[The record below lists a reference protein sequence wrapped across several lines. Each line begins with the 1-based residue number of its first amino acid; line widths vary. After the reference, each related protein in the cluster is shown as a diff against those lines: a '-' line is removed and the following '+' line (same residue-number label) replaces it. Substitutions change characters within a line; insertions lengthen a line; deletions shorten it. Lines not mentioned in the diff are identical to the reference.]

1 MTGGSILRWTMVA
14 ALILIAIL
22 VPFALLDREMTW
34 WSLRWV
40 SGEAQIPWIFAA
52 VVALLA
58 ADVVLPVPS
67 SLVSTAAGA
76 TLGFTVGT
84 VASILGM
91 TLCSQLGYALGRRL
105 GVPIVSRIVSS
116 DALAIASQR
125 LANRAI
131 GALVIMRPVPVLA
144 EASVVMAGVLGVN
157 PARFF
162 LTTLLANIGISLAY
176 CGVGALALEFNSF
189 LAAFA
194 GAIGVPAVAIGAIRL
209 YDRRNR
215 GRR

>member
-1 MTGGSILRWTMVA
+1 
-14 ALILIAIL
+14 
-22 VPFALLDREMTW
+22 MTW

-40 SGEAQIPWIFAA
+40 SGEAQLSWIFAA

-76 TLGFTVGT
+76 ALGFTVGT

-91 TLCSQLGYALGRRL
+91 TLCSQLGYTLGRRL

-131 GALVIMRPVPVLA
+131 SALVIMRPVPVLA

-162 LTTLLANIGISLAY
+162 LTTLLANIGISLA
-176 CGVGALALEFNSF
+176 VLRRRRSGARIQLVSRRVRRGDWR
-189 LAAFA
+189 A
-194 GAIGVPAVAIGAIRL
+194 GGR
-209 YDRRNR
+209 DRRHSTVR
-215 GRR
+215 PPQSRASLRDAALVRLRRRRRRVT